1 MSSDGVTR
9 NPSMST
15 NKRIGLSGGKL
26 LVLVL
31 IAVFP
36 ATGQGMQN
44 VIHSRS
50 RLFPSIGPGVSCLK
64 RDAAG
69 RYYILAEPA
78 STILVFDSA
87 GRSIEQIPNANSR
100 GATIHYA
107 ISIDI
112 DPFGLLYVADRGD
125 NAVKIFA
132 PNGALI
138 ASVPVTAPT
147 SVVALSDG
155 EFAVTKLQSKRLV
168 QIMDQSGAT
177 IRSFGD
183 PADEPGSS
191 AAAQP
196 APNTSSAAS
205 PVPVVDRGRITGDS
219 SGNIYFAFTTLA
231 DPVIQRFDRYGYSAY
246 DSVLPANEFG
256 ALAGRTGRDIEL
268 GYTMSGLTGP
278 TVAAWTDLHSVE
290 ASASTGNRRGARAT
304 GGSSATG
311 LGSGGTAGSSAAD
324 SSTPAIA
331 GDSSDFDGQTL
342 SYDAQNT
349 AASTDASLFA
359 IPGLGTPGLWM
370 PGMMGMGLGD
380 PFRFGG
386 MHGGG
391 GFGSFGGEGLR
402 SGLFGGRPPDSA
414 EGFGHFHPGGFGTY
428 RTTGMLRVGLD
439 DPSKH
444 KLEKPVIT
452 ALGVDP
458 ETKEAWAAIGDMLAH
473 LDRSGNLLD
482 TYYVTITGDTSIK
495 PTAILVEPDRILIAS
510 DPWGI
515 YEFSRPDKPSSV
527 PPKAPPGT
535 PIPQQAPAA
544 RQP

>member
-1 MSSDGVTR
+1 MSA
-9 NPSMST
+9 N
-15 NKRIGLSGGKL
+15 NRIGLSAGKL
-26 LVLVL
+26 LILVL
-31 IAVFP
+31 IALLP

-50 RLFPSIGPGVSCLK
+50 RLFPAMGPGVSCLK

-69 RYYILAEPA
+69 RYFILAEPP
-78 STILVFDSA
+78 STILIFDSA
-87 GRSIEQIPNANSR
+87 GRPIEQIPNANSR

-112 DPFGLLYVADRGD
+112 DSYGLLYVADRGD

-155 EFAVTKLQSKRLV
+155 QFAVTKLQSKRLV
-168 QIMDQSGAT
+168 QIMDHRGAT

-183 PADEPGSS
+183 PADEPGSGVP
-191 AAAQP
+191 AQP
-196 APNTSSAAS
+196 TPNTGSAAS
-205 PVPVVDRGRITGDS
+205 LVPVVDRGRITGDS

-246 DSVLPANEFG
+246 DSVMPASEFG
-256 ALAGRTGRDIEL
+256 ALAGRTGHDIEL
-268 GYTMSGLTGP
+268 GYAMSGLTGP
-278 TVAAWTDLHSVE
+278 ATVTAWTDLHSVE
-290 ASASTGNRRGARAT
+290 TSASTGNRRSARTT
-304 GGSSATG
+304 GGSSAAG
-311 LGSGGTAGSSAAD
+311 FGSGGTAGSPATD

-331 GDSSDFDGQTL
+331 GDASDFDGQTL
-342 SYDAQNT
+342 SYNAQNS
-349 AASTDASLFA
+349 ALSTDASLFS

-391 GFGSFGGEGLR
+391 AFGGFGGEGLR
-402 SGLFGGRPPDSA
+402 SGFFGGRPPDSA
-414 EGFGHFHPGGFGTY
+414 EGFGHFHPGSFGTY
-428 RTTGMLRVGLD
+428 RATGMLRVGLD

-452 ALGVDP
+452 AVGVDP
-458 ETKEAWAAIGDMLAH
+458 ETEEAWAAIGDMLAH
-473 LDRSGNLLD
+473 LDRNGNLLD

-527 PPKAPPGT
+527 PVKARQGT
-535 PIPQQAPAA
+535 LIPQQAPRAP
-544 RQP
+544 QP